1 MIRTLLLAVVLVS
14 VAPAA
19 WSAEIRLWHAMT
31 GAQGAALEALAAR
44 FNAAQP
50 SYRVVPV
57 YKGSSAL
64 PAALAAHRK
73 GTGPHLVQVDDART
87 ADLMARPG
95 LVRPLWEVMAEAR
108 QSVDPIDAR
117 FAPALAALFSDAQG
131 RLLALPLGASTP
143 VLYYNSD
150 AFRRARLDPAPSLRT
165 WYEVANTLGAL
176 IEAGAACGFT
186 TAWPSWVLLEN
197 MSAWH
202 NEPFATVHEDGLASA
217 RLSFNGQLMVRWVA
231 MLASWQ
237 KSGYFTY
244 AGREDEAESRFAAGE
259 CAVLTSSSASYG
271 ALQQRSPFGVAVA
284 PLPYYD
290 DFSAAPQN
298 TLVRGAGL
306 WVMAGRAQKDYAGI
320 ARFIAFLSGADV
332 QAEWHQRTGYIPLTR
347 IAYELTRAQGFYR
360 KHPGH
365 EVAVRQVMVKSPTKV
380 SQGVRLGQLPRIRS
394 IIDEELESVWGGR
407 KTPLDSLNSAVAR
420 GNALLRTS
428 GKLPQ

>member
-1 MIRTLLLAVVLVS
+1 MTRALLLAVVLAS
-14 VAPAA
+14 AAPAA
-19 WSAEIRLWHAMT
+19 RSAEIRLWHAMAGT
-31 GAQGAALEALAAR
+31 QGIALEALAAR
-44 FNAAQP
+44 FNASQAA
-50 SYRVVPV
+50 YRVVPV
-57 YKGSSAL
+57 YKGGLVL
-64 PAALAAHRK
+64 PAALAEQRK
-73 GTGPHLVQVDDART
+73 GSGPHLVQVDDART
-87 ADLMARPG
+87 TELMAQPG
-95 LVRPLWEVMAEAR
+95 SVRPLWEVMAAAR
-108 QSVDPIDAR
+108 QPIDLR
-117 FAPALAALFSDAQG
+117 FAPALAAQFSDAHG
-131 RLLALPLGASTP
+131 RLLALPLSASTP
-143 VLYYNSD
+143 VLYYNGD

-165 WYEVANTLGAL
+165 WYEMANTLGAL

-186 TAWPSWVLLEN
+186 TSWPSWVLLEN

-202 NEPFATVHEDGLASA
+202 NEPFAHEEGVADA
-217 RLSFNGQLMVRWVA
+217 RLSFNSQLMVRWVA

-271 ALQQRSPFGVAVA
+271 GLQKRSPFGVAVA

-306 WVMAGRAQKDYAGI
+306 WVVAGRAQKDYTGI
-320 ARFIAFLSGADV
+320 ARFIAFLTRTDV
-332 QAEWHQRTGYIPLTR
+332 QAEWHQKTGYIPLTR
-347 IAYELTRAQGFYR
+347 IAYEVTRAQGFYL
-360 KHPGH
+360 KHRGH
-365 EVAVRQVMVKSPTKV
+365 EVAVRQVLVKAPTKI
-380 SQGVRLGQLPRIRS
+380 SGGMRLDELPRIRT

-407 KTPLDSLNSAVAR
+407 KTALDSLNSAVAR